1 MGRYT
6 QAVCRL
12 CRRESTKLF
21 LKGDR
26 CNMAKCPIETGR
38 GIPGV
43 HAAKRIKLS
52 DYGKQFREKQQL
64 KRMYG
69 LREGQFRVFFSRAR
83 SARGNTGEMLLQ
95 SLEMRLD
102 NIVFRLGM
110 ALSRPAARQMV
121 LHQHIQVNGR
131 KAYTPSMILKAG
143 DSVNVKDSPKSR
155 EFAKKALDATES
167 RVPCAWLNT
176 DRKSFSGS
184 VLHVPTREEI
194 APVVNEQLVVELCS
208 KS

>member
-6 QAVCRL
+6 EAVCRL
-12 CRRESTKLF
+12 CRRENTKLF

-38 GIPGV
+38 GIPGM

-52 DYGKQFREKQQL
+52 DYGKQFREKQRL
-64 KRMYG
+64 KRIYG
-69 LREGQFRVFFSRAR
+69 LREGQFRVFFERAHK
-83 SARGNTGEMLLQ
+83 ARGNTGEMLLQ

-102 NIVFRLGM
+102 NLAFRLGM
-110 ALSRPAARQMV
+110 ALSRRAARQMV
-121 LHQHIQVNGR
+121 LHQHILVNGH
-131 KAYTPSMILKAG
+131 KAYTPSMVLKAG
-143 DSVNVKDSPKSR
+143 DAILVKDSPKSR
-155 EFAKKALDATES
+155 AQAGKALEATES
-167 RVPCAWLNT
+167 RQQCAWLSV
-176 DRKSFSGS
+176 DRKGFSGV

-194 APVVNEQLVVELCS
+194 APVVDEQLVVELCS

>member
-6 QAVCRL
+6 EAVCRL
-12 CRRESTKLF
+12 CRRENTKLF

-38 GIPGV
+38 GIPGM
-43 HAAKRIKLS
+43 HAAKRVKLS
-52 DYGKQFREKQQL
+52 DYGKQFREKQRL

-69 LREGQFRVFFSRAR
+69 VREGQFRVFFDRAR

-102 NIVFRLGM
+102 NLVFRLGM
-110 ALSRPAARQMV
+110 APSRRAARQMV
-121 LHQHIQVNGR
+121 LHRHIRVNGR
-131 KAYTPSMILKAG
+131 MAYTPSMVLKAG
-143 DSVNVKDSPKSR
+143 DAVQVKDAAKSR
-155 EFAKKALDATES
+155 EHARKALEATES
-167 RVPCAWLNT
+167 RAPCSWLSV
-176 DRKSFSGS
+176 DRKECSGV

-194 APVVNEQLVVELCS
+194 APVVDEQLVVELCS